1 MLQAAGVWNST
12 NFATLPYEATEYI
25 ITVMVA
31 NGIANINYNV
41 STINNY
47 ASDVFHQILPSS
59 LIGFGGDA
67 FNLTEAEK
75 SSATALQFQVY
86 NEGYA
91 YSPSGKTAKIA
102 VAVLAAY
109 VALAFGHII
118 YSTVTGWSSGSWGRA
133 SELTALAM
141 KSTPTTRLH
150 NIGAG
155 IATVTSYAERTRVE
169 IRDGA
174 LQIAFVDTEEGA
186 KVKENRAYG

>member
-41 STINNY
+41 SIINNY
-47 ASDVFHQILPSS
+47 
-59 LIGFGGDA
+59 
-67 FNLTEAEK
+67 
-75 SSATALQFQVY
+75 
-86 NEGYA
+86 
-91 YSPSGKTAKIA
+91 
-102 VAVLAAY
+102 
-109 VALAFGHII
+109 
-118 YSTVTGWSSGSWGRA
+118 A

-155 IATVTSYAERTRVE
+155 IATVTSYSERTRVE

-174 LQIAFVDTEEGA
+174 LQIAFVDTEEGV